1 MSGLAGA
8 APAGVMGGLRA
19 YLQRIIP
26 DDLRERAIAPDATLL
41 EPEWMFAPALVLHHR
56 GGASRQHAFEAA
68 GIVTMNITAS
78 PDSPYPSGVSVRCSQ

>member
-1 MSGLAGA
+1 
-8 APAGVMGGLRA
+8 MGGLRA

-26 DDLRERAIAPDATLL
+26 DDLQERAIALDATLL

-68 GIVTMNITAS
+68 GVVTMNITAS
-78 PDSPYPSGVSVRCSQ
+78 S